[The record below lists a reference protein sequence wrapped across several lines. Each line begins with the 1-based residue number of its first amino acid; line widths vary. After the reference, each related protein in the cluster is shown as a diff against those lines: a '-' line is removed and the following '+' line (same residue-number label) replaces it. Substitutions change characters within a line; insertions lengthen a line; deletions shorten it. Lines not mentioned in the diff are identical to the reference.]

1 MLIDFH
7 FHLTHDA
14 FNIGLVMLEV
24 NFTLC
29 GFSNRRSE
37 IRVVLLGHRLK
48 LMLFTVLC
56 PGSLT
61 SNCSSVYFI
70 LSDGSF
76 SNLNRNAQKVIMGD
90 MEQNCWIPECFAV
103 WH

>member
-29 GFSNRRSE
+29 GFSNRISE
-37 IRVVLLGHRLK
+37 IRMVLLGHGLK

-61 SNCSSVYFI
+61 HPIVAVSI
-70 LSDGSF
+70 LYC
-76 SNLNRNAQKVIMGD
+76 RTVRA
-90 MEQNCWIPECFAV
+90 PT
-103 WH
+103 